1 MIPTNIFLREE
12 GRDTLIMEMTFAEL
26 PDVGSQFERCYKII
40 SISHPIAM
48 GTNISANE
56 PKLGARILVEKLPS
70 H

>member
-1 MIPTNIFLREE
+1 
-12 GRDTLIMEMTFAEL
+12 MEMTFAEL